1 MGLLYFMLI
10 SLGIAFLCLTQAAW
24 SDYEEKKE
32 AEERRIAALQNQV
45 KEDLEKIIKY
55 SERFGDMF
63 YKSLMD
69 FANKM
74 EKLCDD
80 DIKSDLKPYDIYNIQ
95 RLHNQF
101 SGLGTMFGRIVID
114 KNLEP
119 RFMVSEPSTIPSR
132 ADIQL
137 EAALTVEEVKE
148 LAHKCN
154 RIKMEVNIEKFR
166 KDKVNKALN

>member
-1 MGLLYFMLI
+1 MGILIAVGIILLSAIILWN
-10 SLGIAFLCLTQAAW
+10 LAGII
-24 SDYEEKKE
+24 DEKKE
-32 AEERRIAALQNQV
+32 KERRIAALQNQV
-45 KEDLEKIIKY
+45 KEDLEEVVRY
-55 SERFGDMF
+55 SSVFGDIF

-101 SGLGTMFGRIVID
+101 SGLGRMFGRIVIN

-119 RFMVSEPSTIPSR
+119 RFMVSELSTIPSR

-154 RIKMEVNIEKFR
+154 KIKMDVDVERFR